1 MSLRNIRNILE
12 YHGRLDSET
21 TVIVSGFIVSV
32 YYYKGRRKRGQPVR
46 TKDFTEE
53 GFIDG
58 RVFRNKVQDERF
70 LEFDSVN

>member
-1 MSLRNIRNILE
+1 M
-12 YHGRLDSET
+12 
-21 TVIVSGFIVSV
+21 
-32 YYYKGRRKRGQPVR
+32 R